1 LISPN
6 HLDSNLAE
14 NEDKKFLKY
23 EFGETVQG
31 IDFGVF
37 NERAV
42 RAAAGILF
50 LVGFSTWWV
59 ALLADNYQP
68 LRAFGALF
76 MIDMVIRLFG
86 NAKYSPSM
94 FIGGLIVRAQRP
106 EWVDAAPKKIAWY
119 LGFGLVS
126 VSCFSLGWFALTGP
140 IPLVLCAICISFL
153 YLEAAFGICVG
164 CELARRFSKQAPR
177 LCPGDVCNYTPAK
190 N

>member
-1 LISPN
+1 
-6 HLDSNLAE
+6 
-14 NEDKKFLKY
+14 LKY

-37 NERAV
+37 NERTV

-59 ALLADNYQP
+59 ALLADFYQP

-76 MIDMVIRLFG
+76 MIDMFIRLFG

-94 FIGGLIVRAQRP
+94 FIGGLIVRPQRP

-119 LGFGLVS
+119 LGFGMVA
-126 VSCFSLGWFALTGP
+126 VSCLTMGWLALTGP
-140 IPLVLCAICISFL
+140 IPLVLCGICISFL

-177 LCPGDVCNYTPAK
+177 LCPGDVCNYTPPNK
-190 N
+190 

>member
-1 LISPN
+1 M
-6 HLDSNLAE
+6 
-14 NEDKKFLKY
+14 KQ
-23 EFGETVQG
+23 EFGESVPG

-50 LVGFSTWWV
+50 LVGFSAWWI
-59 ALLADNYQP
+59 ALLTENYMP
-68 LRAFGALF
+68 LRAFGAFF
-76 MIDMVIRLFG
+76 MLDMFIRLFG

-94 FIGGLIVRAQRP
+94 FLGALVVRPQRP
-106 EWVDAAPKKIAWY
+106 EWVDAEPKKIAWY
-119 LGFGLVS
+119 LGFGMVS
-126 VSCFSLGWFALTGP
+126 VSCLTMGWFALTGP
-140 IPLVLCAICISFL
+140 IPLVLCGICISFL

-177 LCPGDVCNYTPAK
+177 LCPGDVCNYTPPK